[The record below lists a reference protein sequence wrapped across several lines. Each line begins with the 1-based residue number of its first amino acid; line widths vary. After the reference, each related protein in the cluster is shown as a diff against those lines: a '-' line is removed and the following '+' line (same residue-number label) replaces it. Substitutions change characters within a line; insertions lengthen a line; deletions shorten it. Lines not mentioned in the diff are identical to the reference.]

1 MKKWYEI
8 KVGDLVR
15 CKVMPI
21 VGLGMVTKIT
31 QHMGGQ
37 ATAICYWT
45 TIGVQRT
52 YFLDQLECVEE
63 QCKKET

>member
-21 VGLGMVTKIT
+21 VGMGVVTKIT
-31 QHMGGQ
+31 QYDGGQ
-37 ATAICYWT
+37 ATAMCYWT
-45 TIGVQRT
+45 ALGVQRT
-52 YFLDQLECVEE
+52 YFLDQLECVEG
-63 QCKKET
+63 